1 MNSLKTNS
9 SDGELKI
16 KLTEMKDWH
25 FQQLD
30 CWNSFFF
37 LIFLFM
43 AMLSR
48 HRCRSFSLVAANRGY
63 SLVVVASHFG
73 GFSCYGAWA
82 LEPGVRSCGAQASL
96 LHSMWESS
104 WSRDRTCVSCILAV
118 SLPLS
123 HQGSPDCSHFW
134 TRNLNVRTC

>member
-1 MNSLKTNS
+1 MESLKS
-9 SDGELKI
+9 SWLKWRI
-16 KLTEMKDWH
+16 DISNNWTAGIL
-25 FQQLD
+25 
-30 CWNSFFF
+30 FFF

-48 HRCRSFSLVAANRGY
+48 CCRSFSLVAANRGY
-63 SLVVVASHFG
+63 SLVAVASHCG

-82 LEPGVRSCGAQASL
+82 LQPGVRSCGAQASL

-123 HQGSPDCSHFW
+123 HQGSPDCSNFW
-134 TRNLNVRTC
+134 TKNLNVRKC